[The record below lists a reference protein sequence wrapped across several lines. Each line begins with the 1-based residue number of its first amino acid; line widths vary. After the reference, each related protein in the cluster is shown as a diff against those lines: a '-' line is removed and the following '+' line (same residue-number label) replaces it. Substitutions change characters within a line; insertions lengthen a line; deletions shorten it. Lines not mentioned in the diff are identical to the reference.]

1 MHRPRLIAAV
11 AVSCGAVL
19 MIVGCFLP
27 WLRSGERQRSS
38 FELFGLVDR
47 LGFAPSGFI
56 AWAVRLW
63 PLVPL
68 MAIIASIGVW
78 YLSGLRIVVP
88 ALIAT
93 LYAGGVSVAMQQ
105 IPNSA
110 FVGVGT
116 GPLVT
121 AVGSV
126 LMVAATVAAARMDRR
141 SRLRRRATAR
151 AATAHLSAPSAGP

>member
-1 MHRPRLIAAV
+1 MHRPRFIAAV

-27 WLRSGERQRSS
+27 WLRSGRRNRSS
-38 FELFGLVDR
+38 FELFGLLDR
-47 LGFAPSGFI
+47 LGFAPSGFF

-68 MAIIASIGVW
+68 LAIIAAIGVW
-78 YLSGLRIVVP
+78 YLSGLRIVAP
-88 ALIAT
+88 ALVAT
-93 LYAGGVSVAMQQ
+93 LYAGGVSVGMKQ
-105 IPNSA
+105 IPNSG

-121 AVGSV
+121 GAGCAVM
-126 LMVAATVAAARMDRR
+126 LVATMFAARMDRR
-141 SRLRRRATAR
+141 ARLRRRATAR
-151 AATAHLSAPSAGP
+151 DAAAHLSTPLAGR

>member
-1 MHRPRLIAAV
+1 MHRPRFIAAV
-11 AVSCGAVL
+11 AASCGALL

-27 WLRSGERQRSS
+27 WLRSGQRDRSS
-38 FELFGLVDR
+38 FELFGLVER
-47 LGFAPSGFI
+47 LGFAPSGFF

-68 MAIIASIGVW
+68 LAIAAAIGVW
-78 YLSGLRIVVP
+78 YLSGLRIVLP
-88 ALIAT
+88 ALVAT
-93 LYAGGVSVAMQQ
+93 LYAGGVSLGMQR

-121 AVGSV
+121 AAGCVV
-126 LMVAATVAAARMDRR
+126 LLVATGVAAGQDRR
-141 SRLRRRATAR
+141 THLRRRATAR
-151 AATAHLSAPSAGP
+151 DAAAHLSAPSVGP